1 MKKRVTA
8 LSVVL
13 VILAACLAG
22 CLSACSQVEWADV
35 IRLNNVTYYSDL
47 ISDNVTQAELAP
59 YAWTRQKLSGQVH
72 SPRYRL
78 QNGDAAF
85 LEPNTQVYSIAGYDP
100 TLRLAAQR
108 DGKWYIYEAS
118 AGSPTPSPRPSS
130 SSGLP

>member
-1 MKKRVTA
+1 MKKTIILCVIP
-8 LSVVL
+8 
-13 VILAACLAG
+13 VILAAVFAIP
-22 CLSACSQVEWADV
+22 LSACSQVEWADV
-35 IRLNNVTYYSDL
+35 IRLNNITYYSDL
-47 ISDNVTQAELAP
+47 ISDNVTQTELAP
-59 YAWTRQKLSGQVH
+59 YAWTRQKLSGQIH

-85 LEPNTQVYSIAGYDP
+85 LEPNTQVYSISGYDP

-118 AGSPTPSPRPSS
+118 VGSPTPSPSPSS